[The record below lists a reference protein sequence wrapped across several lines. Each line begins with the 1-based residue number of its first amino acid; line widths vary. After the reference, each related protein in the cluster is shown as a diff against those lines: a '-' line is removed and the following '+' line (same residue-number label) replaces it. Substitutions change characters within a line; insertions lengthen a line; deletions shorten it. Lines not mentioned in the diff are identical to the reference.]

1 MVEIP
6 LTFKTT
12 KTMELQKFISEPIKG
27 EKMKIYKDIEGETG
41 CLYGY
46 AKEIIEKVFIDGT
59 IANPIHSLKQVV
71 VVELSDIPFE
81 FNEID
86 YFFPIDRIEIFG
98 QTIEETTE
106 EEQEETQEVQ
116 LSLF

>member
-1 MVEIP
+1 VVEIP

-71 VVELSDIPFE
+71 VIELSDIPFE

>member
-1 MVEIP
+1 VVEIP

-71 VVELSDIPFE
+71 VVELSDTPFE

-86 YFFPIDRIEIFG
+86 YFYPIDRIEIFG

-106 EEQEETQEVQ
+106 EETQEVQ

>member
-1 MVEIP
+1 VVEIP

-71 VVELSDIPFE
+71 VIELSDIPFE

-98 QTIEETTE
+98 QTIEVTTE
-106 EEQEETQEVQ
+106 EVQEETQEIQ

>member
-71 VVELSDIPFE
+71 VVELSDTPFE

-86 YFFPIDRIEIFG
+86 YFYPIDRIEIFG

-106 EEQEETQEVQ
+106 EETQEVQ